1 MATIHAQSGDIVD
14 VSPLGDKLPTTKT
27 RMLIKSKYFEV
38 IRMTL
43 QAGKA
48 IAEHQAKGEV
58 IVQCL
63 EGMVRFNV
71 AGRDTELGAGHLIHL
86 NAGEPHSLQALA
98 NSSLLLTIQL
108 KPENAIRD
116 NSEIGGDQL
125 LDENE

>member
-1 MATIHAQSGDIVD
+1 MATIHAQSGDVVD

-27 RMLIKSKYFEV
+27 SMLIKSKYFEV

-71 AGRDTELGAGHLIHL
+71 AGRDIELGAGHLIHL
-86 NAGEPHSLQALA
+86 NAGERHSLQALA

-108 KPENAIRD
+108 KHENAIRD
-116 NSEIGGDQL
+116 NSEIGGDQ
-125 LDENE
+125 